1 MAFRYFKHNTVCDEE
16 LLISISNGSN
26 DAFNELYSR
35 YKDRLLYFFYRM
47 LFQDK
52 ELAKDFLQE
61 IFIKIIY
68 KPYLFDPKMR
78 FSTWVFSIANN
89 MCKNEYR
96 RQDVRKNTVNHEN
109 PDIFNDEEKV
119 LPNHEPIIQLIF
131 DQLENFNESHKSAF
145 LLKYREGFTVEEIS
159 EILELP
165 IGTIKSRLFYIRKKL
180 QDNIKKEHPEIIDQ
194 YNLY

>member
-1 MAFRYFKHNTVCDEE
+1 MSFKLYNHAASSDEE
-16 LLISISNGSN
+16 LLISIKNGNN

-47 LFQDK
+47 LSQDK

-61 IFIKIIY
+61 IFIKIIN
-68 KPYLFDPKMR
+68 KPYLFDPKQK

-96 RQDVRKNTVNHEN
+96 RQNIRKNTINHEN
-109 PDIFNDEEKV
+109 PDIFNDEEKIIQ
-119 LPNHEPIIQLIF
+119 NHEPIIQLIF
-131 DQLENFNESHKSAF
+131 NQLENFNESHKSAF
-145 LLKYREGFTVEEIS
+145 LLKYREGFSVEEIS
-159 EILELP
+159 KILELP
-165 IGTIKSRLFYIRKKL
+165 EGTIKSRLFYIRKKL
-180 QDNIKKEHPEIIDQ
+180 QDNIKTQYPEIIDQ